1 MKPGGLARLG
11 LLLATTGLLTACATG
26 AARPPVDADAPRH
39 GYLAEDV
46 LTDLAAGVAPR
57 PAEGSL
63 EDLADHAA
71 SERMRALD
79 GGERWLLA
87 TLHAEVRP
95 PLGQQSFDC
104 AISVRFGAEPTP
116 KLDHLLTRV
125 LLDANDVAERVK
137 AANPRLRP
145 IGDDRERRACQTID
159 AAARDSNSYPSGT
172 AAVAAAYGETLA
184 ALAPDRADAV
194 RAAAH
199 QIALS
204 RVICAMHYPSDVSAG
219 EAVGR
224 VVMQRLSADP
234 AYQADLTA
242 AQAEVDAARVRN
254 QTSPACAAERS
265 AYRLPLP

>member
-1 MKPGGLARLG
+1 MKTAGLAGLAVAG
-11 LLLATTGLLTACATG
+11 LLAACAG
-26 AARPPVDADAPRH
+26 APRPPLDADAPRH
-39 GYLAEDV
+39 GYLSDEAKA
-46 LTDLAAGVAPR
+46 DLAAGVAPR
-57 PAEGSL
+57 PVAGSL
-63 EDLADHAA
+63 EDMADHAA

-104 AISVRFGAEPTP
+104 ALGVRFGAEPTP
-116 KLDHLLTRV
+116 KLDALMTRV

-145 IGDDRERRACQTID
+145 IGEDRERRACQTID
-159 AAARDSNSYPSGT
+159 AAARSSDSYPSGT
-172 AAVAAAYGETLA
+172 AAVAAAYGETLS
-184 ALAPDRADAV
+184 ALAPDHADAV
-194 RAAAH
+194 RASAN

-204 RVICAMHYPSDVSAG
+204 RVVCAMHYPSDVTGG

-224 VVMQRLSADP
+224 VVMSRLVADP
-234 AYQADLTA
+234 AYQADLLA
-242 AQAEVDAARVRN
+242 AKAEIDAARARN

-265 AYRLPLP
+265 AYRVPLP

>member
-1 MKPGGLARLG
+1 VK
-11 LLLATTGLLTACATG
+11 TTGLIALAATALLTACAG
-26 AARPPVDADAPRH
+26 APRPPVQADAPTH
-39 GYLAEDV
+39 GYLSEAVLAE
-46 LTDLAAGVAPR
+46 LADGAAPR
-57 PAEGSL
+57 PVAGSS
-63 EDLADHAA
+63 EDMADHAA
-71 SERMRALD
+71 SDRMRVLD

-104 AISVRFGAEPTP
+104 ALGVRFGAEPTP
-116 KLDHLLTRV
+116 KLNDLLTRV

-137 AANPRLRP
+137 AVNPRRRP
-145 IGDDRERRACQTID
+145 IGDDRARRACQTID

-172 AAVAAAYGETLA
+172 AAIAAAYGETLS

-204 RVICAMHYPSDVSAG
+204 RVVCAMHWPSDVAAG
-219 EAVGR
+219 ETVGR
-224 VVMQRLSADP
+224 AVMGRLVADP

-242 AQAEVDAARVRN
+242 AQAEVDAARARN

-265 AYRLPLP
+265 AYSRPLP

>member
-1 MKPGGLARLG
+1 MKTAGLAVLAAAS
-11 LLLATTGLLTACATG
+11 LLAACAG
-26 AARPPVDADAPRH
+26 APRPPLTADAPKH
-39 GYLAEDV
+39 GYLAEAV
-46 LTDLAAGVAPR
+46 LAELAQAVPPR
-57 PAEGSL
+57 PVEGSPQ
-63 EDLADHAA
+63 DLADHAA

-79 GGERWLLA
+79 GGDRWLLA
-87 TLHAEVRP
+87 TLQAEVRP

-104 AISVRFGAEPTP
+104 ALGVRFGTEPTP

-145 IGDDRERRACQTID
+145 IGEDRERRACQTID
-159 AAARDSNSYPSGT
+159 VAARGSNSYPSGT
-172 AAVAAAYGETLA
+172 AAIAAAYGETLA

-194 RAAAH
+194 RASAH

-204 RVICAMHYPSDVSAG
+204 RVACAMHWPSDVEAG

-224 VVMQRLSADP
+224 AVLQRLTLDP
-234 AYQADLTA
+234 AYQADLLA
-242 AQAEVDAARVRN
+242 AQPEIDAARARN
-254 QTSPACAAERS
+254 QTSPACAAERA